1 MKTQYKKEYEDE
13 DYLANDLTNFSNPK
27 PDQDDT
33 KQVLNLQLK
42 QKAIELDVQNP
53 KINFKEMNLDKKVSV
68 KPELKRILT
77 RQPSVSNN

>member
-13 DYLANDLTNFSNPK
+13 DLANDLTNFSNPK
-27 PDQDDT
+27 SDKDDT

-53 KINFKEMNLDKKVSV
+53 KINFKEMNLDKKDIIR
-68 KPELKRILT
+68 E
-77 RQPSVSNN
+77 